1 MMCVIVCLEIEQL
14 VHVFRESAEMRNM
27 MRNLKRS

>member
-27 MRNLKRS
+27 KRS